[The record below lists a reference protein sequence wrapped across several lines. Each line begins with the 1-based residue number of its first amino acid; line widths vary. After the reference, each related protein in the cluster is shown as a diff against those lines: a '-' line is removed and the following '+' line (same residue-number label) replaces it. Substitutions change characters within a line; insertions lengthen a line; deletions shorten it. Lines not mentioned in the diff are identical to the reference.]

1 MKTLTNRDMKKQV
14 KVIIGIVVAIAILI
28 VGISLFY
35 PTVFKGLTSGTF
47 GKAEKYHK
55 QQMAEKD
62 ILLRSE
68 LVADTGKLKN
78 MIQGL
83 IYFSLFTRDLSNNI
97 DSCVD
102 KYRSKGICTDPNRC
116 ASVSALQDFSDFIRN
131 NNKTLATTIR
141 MLTAFYLKNN
151 ADESADVEK
160 NLRDFG
166 IYVNNL
172 NEKDSVLNLAL
183 RSMDNFMLSD
193 KTLKTKKTELTSL
206 KSIRDQLLLQGVQL
220 SGLLQ
225 DKPLTAQLI
234 GYALSSQQALN
245 TIILGKEQ
253 LGAIASHEILSKD
266 QLGSF
271 LSEEK
276 LTGYIESRD
285 VEFGSNV
292 QLGEIIQAQQ
302 LGNVVY
308 SKQDLGNMVGSVMV
322 YNKDNLQFVVGN
334 VAGLQQV
341 LSSSQITAILQ
352 GSAQLGSLTGV
363 AVFSSQGLN
372 LYQSNID
379 LQSIYSS
386 HQGDL
391 GMILSNSQLNQVLSG
406 QQGLGLLYSSDFIHM
421 VGDLGNMGLGVKPI
435 EE

>member
-1 MKTLTNRDMKKQV
+1 MKKQG
-14 KVIIGIVVAIAILI
+14 KVIISIVMIIAILI
-28 VGISLFY
+28 AGISLFY
-35 PTVFKGLTSGTF
+35 PTLFKGLTSGTF

-68 LVADTGKLKN
+68 LVSDTGHLKN

-83 IYFSLFTRDLSNNI
+83 IYFSAFTQNLSNNI
-97 DSCVD
+97 DSSINNY
-102 KYRSKGICTDPNRC
+102 KSKGICSDPKRC
-116 ASVSALQDFSDFIRN
+116 ASVSALQDYSDFIRN

-151 ADESADVEK
+151 PDESADVEK

-220 SGLLQ
+220 AGILQ
-225 DKPLTAQLI
+225 DKPLCAQLLN
-234 GYALSSQQALN
+234 YALSSQPALN
-245 TIILGKEQ
+245 VVVLGKEQ
-253 LGAIASHEILSKD
+253 LNSQGSLNVVMSQENLSSY
-266 QLGSF
+266 LGNNVMAF
-271 LSEEK
+271 C
-276 LTGYIESRD
+276 
-285 VEFGSNV
+285 SNV
-292 QLGEIIQAQQ
+292 QLGKIIQAQQ
-302 LGNVVY
+302 LGLVA
-308 SKQDLGNMVGSVMV
+308 SKQNLGNIVGSVMV
-322 YNKDNLQFVVGN
+322 YDKANLQFVVGN
-334 VAGLQQV
+334 KTELQNV

-352 GSAQLGSLTGV
+352 GSTVLGSLAGV

-372 LYQSNID
+372 LYQANID
-379 LQSIYSS
+379 LKSVYSS

-391 GMILSNSQLNQVLSG
+391 GVVLSSAQLNQILSN
-406 QQGLGLLYSSDFIHM
+406 QQGLNVVYSSEFISM
-421 VGDLGNMGLGVKPI
+421 VGQLGNLGLGVVSPGGQ
-435 EE
+435 